1 MFSFFW
7 LAAAPM
13 AVFAL
18 YKTLYRGKTTGWTFT
33 SRFRLITLLLADT
46 ATALTLAFFS
56 ADSLSPLSTLDIT
69 SLMLAAA
76 FVGRWMFSGGMY
88 DPAAQG
94 IKHFFL
100 RASMLWVGFLMTFTN
115 APFMA
120 VPLAILAVYGLLNGV
135 AAVVINRL
143 LTPDARGANDQHLR
157 GSRLQSA
164 SDLANAIRDRLNR
177 KQ

>member
-1 MFSFFW
+1 MLSIFW
-7 LAAAPM
+7 LLTVPL

-18 YKTLYRGKTTGWTFT
+18 ARILLKGKNDGWNFT
-33 SRFRLITLLLADT
+33 SRFRVITMLLADT
-46 ATALTLAFFS
+46 ATALTLAFF
-56 ADSLSPLSTLDIT
+56 AAASLSPLSALDIT

-76 FVGRWMFSGGMY
+76 YVGRWMFPGGMH

-100 RASMLWVGFLMTFTN
+100 RASMLWFGFLMTFTS

-120 VPLAILAVYGLLNGV
+120 VPLAILATYGFLNG
-135 AAVVINRL
+135 AAAILVNSL
-143 LTPDARGANDQHLR
+143 LRPDASGANDQHLR

-164 SDLANAIRDRLNR
+164 SDLANAIRDRLSR
-177 KQ
+177 K